1 MQELKKEILKSIV
14 PRAVLF
20 PMNEKAK
27 TSIANEKLI
36 SISRFPYKIGRE
48 SRVSKNDRGFFV
60 KLRLFDENS
69 TPNNDIYLI
78 DNDELLQISKEHLE
92 ITIKDNSFFVIDRG
106 SMNGTTINNETIGGN
121 RKITKKEIKD
131 GDKIKIG
138 SKESS
143 YEFQFLLL
151 EIQ

>member
-27 TSIANEKLI
+27 ASIANEKLI
-36 SISRFPYKIGRE
+36 SITRFPYKIGRE
-48 SRVSKNDRGFFV
+48 SRVSKNEKG
-60 KLRLFDENS
+60 
-69 TPNNDIYLI
+69 
-78 DNDELLQISKEHLE
+78 
-92 ITIKDNSFFVIDRG
+92 FFVIDRG
-106 SMNGTTINNETIGGN
+106 SMNGTTINSETIGGN

-138 SKESS
+138 SKESIFCLQNFKQLFIDKIYFS
-143 YEFQFLLL
+143 TNSNTF
-151 EIQ
+151 